1 MNVKIRKKKKKENV
15 IYVERYMPDE
25 LALFIA
31 IILFISIAPGCRLLT
46 KLVFIYSI
54 RRGATHLEYV

>member
-31 IILFISIAPGCRLLT
+31 IILFISIIGT
-46 KLVFIYSI
+46 LVYIYS
-54 RRGATHLEYV
+54 